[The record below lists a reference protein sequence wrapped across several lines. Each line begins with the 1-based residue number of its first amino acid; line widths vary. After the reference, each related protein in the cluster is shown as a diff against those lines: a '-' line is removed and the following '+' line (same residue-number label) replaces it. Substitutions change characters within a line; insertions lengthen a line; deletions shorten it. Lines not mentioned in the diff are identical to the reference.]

1 MCLLDIFEIVVV
13 MCCYVCRGAQ
23 AVLDVQIIGGST
35 GGDFRSA
42 EDAEALVLVKACL
55 TQEIEQ
61 RKDKDE

>member
-1 MCLLDIFEIVVV
+1 MAV
-13 MCCYVCRGAQ
+13 CYYAGGAQ

-42 EDAEALVLVKACL
+42 EDAEALVVVR
-55 TQEIEQ
+55 EQ